1 MNVDLVPLEIISVG
15 ETFLAEVAN
24 VFGRRRRLR
33 YGYGNGL
40 NLLHDLS
47 VLHHVADDDLLRLAL
62 LVLTHLLLNLLLLLR
77 LLLHDRLLR
86 LLLLRESPKEK
97 ERILKSI

>member
-1 MNVDLVPLEIISVG
+1 MNVDLVPLEIVSVG
-15 ETFLAEVAN
+15 EAFLAEVAD
-24 VFGRRRRLR
+24 VFGRGRRLR
-33 YGYGNGL
+33 YGNRNGL

-77 LLLHDRLLR
+77 LLLNDRLLR
-86 LLLLRESPKEK
+86 LLLLHVNSTKEK
-97 ERILKSI
+97 AARI